1 VRSSGFTCLAR
12 FEGKGARYGSG
23 EHQRDLSG
31 AVHALRRPVWTVWY
45 LDGTVLVMAMNLR
58 LSENEA
64 AALRRKAEQEDRSM
78 QAVAR
83 AAINEYTSDR
93 AHTARGGDRPNPD

>member
-1 VRSSGFTCLAR
+1 
-12 FEGKGARYGSG
+12 
-23 EHQRDLSG
+23 
-31 AVHALRRPVWTVWY
+31 
-45 LDGTVLVMAMNLR
+45 MAMNLR